1 MTRRRVT
8 VIDPDR
14 CSKDERSRVDRWLV
28 ANGARYQAVLDP
40 ITVTHTRRGD
50 VIEYLAAE
58 RRDRHKEE
66 PSLLAASP
74 GRKLESGERLVPI
87 RPGTRLHRFTNE
99 QRYPKPRRIW
109 QRIPLGAIK

>member
-28 ANGARYQAVLDP
+28 ANGARYQAV
-40 ITVTHTRRGD
+40 
-50 VIEYLAAE
+50 
-58 RRDRHKEE
+58 
-66 PSLLAASP
+66 
-74 GRKLESGERLVPI
+74 
-87 RPGTRLHRFTNE
+87 HRFTNE